1 MKRLLK
7 ELISSQITNK
17 VSHTKLWSNI
27 ALALSTVIVAYQG
40 LIANN
45 LTFDIFALYLAV
57 AVSGTTVSKIID
69 VNQQKATNKKQG
81 VDNAKQDIEGE

>member
-81 VDNAKQDIEGE
+81 ANNDKQDIEGE